1 MGKVITEIIKMRHF
15 GPNVTAFFI
24 PVRFTDTSMI
34 TLVEV
39 ITSTP
44 ETIAV
49 KNGEDKK
56 KKKSKKKQKLQHLP
70 VAKKASL
77 SLRHPRERP

>member
-15 GPNVTAFFI
+15 GPNVTAFFYRSLYRHI
-24 PVRFTDTSMI
+24 NDYTF
-34 TLVEV
+34 VEV

-56 KKKSKKKQKLQHLP
+56 KKKKSKKKQKLQHLP
-70 VAKKASL
+70 VA
-77 SLRHPRERP
+77 ER